1 MVLILI
7 SVSLSEDLSVLNS
20 RNLLKGMMLD
30 GSSSFPFGDRNQKL
44 LVDCFFSFHR
54 IQTEKRVNILHR
66 LDLEQNLETRLEFS
80 FKASAVTDRIF

>member
-20 RNLLKGMMLD
+20 RHLLKGMMLD

-44 LVDCFFSFHR
+44 LVDCFFGFHR
-54 IQTEKRVNILHR
+54 IQTDTRINILHR
-66 LDLEQNLETRLEFS
+66 LDWEQNLEFS
-80 FKASAVTDRIF
+80 GQISLSTAKLSA